1 MKKTW
6 KKGEF
11 AKKLVLLCLRVM
23 TLVLL
28 WAMLMK
34 TACTALDRPCDVAD
48 VLGFAGAFF
57 GGELTLLA
65 FKRIFA
71 KEGQNEKLSSEADE
85 P

>member
-1 MKKTW
+1 MKKPW

-11 AKKLVLLCLRVM
+11 AKKLVLFCLRVM

-28 WAMLMK
+28 WAVLVK
-34 TACTALDRPCDVAD
+34 TACTALQKPCDVAD

-71 KEGQNEKLSSEADE
+71 KEGHDEKFSSEADE